1 MLNET
6 RIKLSPMT
14 IAWLHHNGIL
24 LSSNH
29 SPVAAIEKNDLWNV
43 TVGNRNRDTSPGK
56 SLPGAGK
63 QQMDKNNKIAS
74 FKNMV
79 VVFNHIRSIGFKKN
93 NYGYC

>member
-1 MLNET
+1 
-6 RIKLSPMT
+6 MT

-24 LSSNH
+24 LSFNH
-29 SPVAAIEKNDLWNV
+29 SLVAAIQKNHLRDV
-43 TVGNRNRDTSPGK
+43 TVGSRNRDTSAVPGRPYSIQGK
-56 SLPGAGK
+56 STPEEEK
-63 QQMDKNNKIAS
+63 QQMDKSNKIAN